1 MKTSQDSPIAAE
13 APPTSQVAL
22 EVPGNQLNPVG
33 AASEVP
39 AADSGSLSVASS
51 DNRKVSR
58 EDIELVQNLI
68 ERCLQLYMNKSEVVR
83 TLSTRARIEPGFTTL
98 VWQKLEEENAEFFR
112 AYYIRLKLKK
122 QIILFNHLLEH
133 QYHLM
138 KYPVP
143 PKVPIAPMQN
153 GIHPMPVNNLPMGYP
168 VLQQPPIP
176 PAGGPHQLDPS
187 AGGLSSCHVVNGF
200 PAPANYHPIR
210 MNSGND
216 MVIDNGAGAPEPA
229 APPAPPAT
237 GTMSAMSEM
246 AVSPSSAAS
255 SNHFPFTPTEISGM
269 GMDQSALDPA
279 FASDPG
285 GLQLGPDGGVG
296 SSRDSLSRSF
306 GQLWNFSLSDLTAD
320 LTSLGDLGA
329 LENYAGT
336 PFLPSD
342 SDILLDSPDQDDI
355 VEEYFADTITG
366 PAQSDEEKP

>member
-1 MKTSQDSPIAAE
+1 MKTSQDSPVAAE
-13 APPTSQVAL
+13 APPTSQVAH
-22 EVPGNQLNPVG
+22 EVQANQSNQVG
-33 AASEVP
+33 AAEAP

-68 ERCLQLYMNKSEVVR
+68 ERCLQLYMNKGEVVR

-98 VWQKLEEENAEFFR
+98 VWQKLEEENSEFFR

-122 QIILFNHLLEH
+122 QIIMFNHLLEH

-143 PKVPIAPMQN
+143 PKVPLAPMQN

-187 AGGLSSCHVVNGF
+187 GCGMSSCHVVNGI

-216 MVIDNGAGAPEPA
+216 MVIDNGAGVPEPA
-229 APPAPPAT
+229 APAGPPAT
-237 GTMSAMSEM
+237 GTMSAMSDM

-269 GMDQSALDPA
+269 GMDPSALDPT

-296 SSRDSLSRSF
+296 SSRDSISRSF

-329 LENYAGT
+329 LENYTGT

-342 SDILLDSPDQDDI
+342 SDILLDSPEQDDI

-366 PAQSDEEKP
+366 PTQSDEEKS